1 MLSALGSIASILGLL
16 VSLWVLY
23 RERIIEKDVSGLKL
37 EEEAW
42 HEEEIRQEARA
53 RETGPLHL

>member
-1 MLSALGSIASILGLL
+1 MSLSALGSIASILGLL

-23 RERIIEKDVSGLKL
+23 RERIIEEDVVNLRH

-42 HEEEIRQEARA
+42 HEKESHK
-53 RETGPLHL
+53 ETHS